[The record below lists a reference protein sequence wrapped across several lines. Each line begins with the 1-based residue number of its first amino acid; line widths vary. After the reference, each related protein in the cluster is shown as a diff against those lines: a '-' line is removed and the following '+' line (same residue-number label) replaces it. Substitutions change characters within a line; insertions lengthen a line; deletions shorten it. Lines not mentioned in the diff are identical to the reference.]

1 MHNTGM
7 NEHALSQDP
16 QALELASV
24 AARWVVE
31 EGLRPSE
38 AKQRAA
44 EHLGLRGRVRWP
56 DEAMMDAAV
65 REHIAVFCP
74 ESQAQELAALR
85 ALALRWMAR
94 LAAFDPHVSGS
105 VWHGTATRHNDV
117 FLQLFLDDEK
127 AVEWLLMERRLT
139 YHPGSAKGWRGE
151 MVPVLTVQDT
161 DEALGPVLIHLMLH
175 AADDVRGALKPDAM
189 GRAPRGNTAAL
200 QNLLENVG

>member
-1 MHNTGM
+1 
-7 NEHALSQDP
+7 LSHDP

-38 AKQRAA
+38 AKARAA

-74 ESQAQELAALR
+74 ESQAQELLALR
-85 ALALRWMAR
+85 AVALRWMTR
-94 LAAFDPHVSGS
+94 LSAFDPHVSGA
-105 VWHGTATRHNDV
+105 VWHGSATRHNDV

-127 AVEWLLMERRLT
+127 AVEWLLMERRVT
-139 YHPGSAKGWRGE
+139 YHPGSAKGWRGQ
-151 MVPVLTVQDT
+151 MVPVLTVEDS
-161 DEALGPVLIHLMLH
+161 DEVLGLVLVHLMLH
-175 AADDVRGALKPDAM
+175 AGDDVRGALKPDVM
-189 GRAPRGNTAAL
+189 GRAPRGNLAAL
-200 QNLLENVG
+200 QKLWEQAG

>member
-7 NEHALSQDP
+7 QEHALSQDQ

-31 EGLRPSE
+31 EGLRPGE

-85 ALALRWMAR
+85 ALALRWMTR
-94 LAAFDPHVSGS
+94 LADFQPHVSGA
-105 VWHGTATRHNDV
+105 VWHGTATRHSDV

-127 AVEWLLMERRLT
+127 AVEWLLMERRVT

-151 MVPVLTVQDT
+151 MVPVLTVQDA
-161 DEALGPVLIHLMLH
+161 DEALGPVLVHLMLH
-175 AADDVRGALKPDAM
+175 QANDVRGALKPDAL
-189 GRAPRGNTAAL
+189 GRAPRGNAAAL
-200 QNLLENVG
+200 QALLEQAA

>member
-7 NEHALSQDP
+7 HENALSQDP

-74 ESQAQELAALR
+74 ESQAQDLLALR
-85 ALALRWMAR
+85 ALALRWMTR
-94 LAAFDPHVSGS
+94 LAAFDPHVSGA

-127 AVEWLLMERRLT
+127 AVEWLLMERRVT

-151 MVPVLTVQDT
+151 MVPVLTVQDA
-161 DEALGPVLIHLMLH
+161 DEALGPVLVHLMLH
-175 AADDVRGALKPDAM
+175 ATDDVRGALKPDAM

-200 QNLLENVG
+200 RHLMENMG

>member
-7 NEHALSQDP
+7 QEHALSQDQ

-31 EGLRPSE
+31 EGLRPGE

-85 ALALRWMAR
+85 ALALRWMTR
-94 LAAFDPHVSGS
+94 LADFQPHVSGA
-105 VWHGTATRHNDV
+105 VWHGTATRHSDV

-127 AVEWLLMERRLT
+127 AVEWLLMERRVI

-151 MVPVLTVQDT
+151 MVPVLTVQDA
-161 DEALGPVLIHLMLH
+161 DEALGPVLVHLMLH
-175 AADDVRGALKPDAM
+175 QANDVRGALKPDAL
-189 GRAPRGNTAAL
+189 GRAPRGNAAAL
-200 QNLLENVG
+200 QALLEQAA

>member
-7 NEHALSQDP
+7 HEHDLSHDP

-44 EHLGLRGRVRWP
+44 EHLGLTGRVRWP
-56 DEAMMDAAV
+56 DEAMMEAAV

-74 ESQAQELAALR
+74 ESQAQELLALR
-85 ALALRWMAR
+85 AVALRWMTR
-94 LAAFDPHVSGS
+94 LSAFQPHVSGA

-127 AVEWLLMERRLT
+127 AVEWLLMERRVT

-161 DEALGPVLIHLMLH
+161 DEALGPVLVHLMLH
-175 AADDVRGALKPDAM
+175 ARDDVRGALKPDAL
-189 GRAPRGNTAAL
+189 GRVPRGNTAAL
-200 QNLLENVG
+200 QNLMENVG